1 MSQKLNLI
9 QEVLGQG
16 IVTGKGNVQF
26 TCPFCNH
33 KKPKLAIQ
41 LDSEAWHCWVCET
54 KGRSL
59 HSLFKRIGVSRE
71 KFLRLAS
78 ISTLTPRLN
87 MDNESNN
94 VLIQLPTDFK
104 PLYQVDKNNFF
115 WSKAVDYLVT
125 NRGLTIGDFVK
136 YNIGYCDEGPW
147 KGYIIFPN
155 YDDQGNLN
163 YFTTRSF
170 LPQQSFKN
178 PIVARKEVVGFE
190 LQVNWQMPIVIVE
203 GALDAIATK
212 YNATPLYGKV
222 INNGL
227 KRKILQC
234 GTPTVYVALDGDALK
249 SSIQALQYFLG
260 IGVEVYLVDI
270 ENGMDPN
277 KIGTKGM
284 LQLIHSSKRIDSQQ
298 LLQLKVKQAL
308 C

>member
-16 IVTGKGNVQF
+16 IVTGKGNAQF

-54 KGRSL
+54 KGRSI
-59 HSLFKRIGVSRE
+59 HSLFKRIGVPRE
-71 KFLRLAS
+71 KFLRLAAV
-78 ISTLTPRLN
+78 STLTPKTHP
-87 MDNESNN
+87 DESRTTAT
-94 VLIQLPTDFK
+94 IQLPSEFK
-104 PLYQVDKNNFF
+104 PLYKVDRNNFF
-115 WSKAVDYLVT
+115 WSKAVDYLVSQ
-125 NRGLTIGDFVK
+125 RGIAIGDFVK

-155 YDDQGNLN
+155 YDDRGNLN

-178 PIVARKEVVGFE
+178 PILPRNEVVGFE
-190 LQVNWQMPIVIVE
+190 LQVNWQMPVVIVE
-203 GALDAIATK
+203 AALDAIATR

-222 INNGL
+222 ITNGL

-234 GTPTVYVALDGDALK
+234 GTPAVYVALDGDALK

-260 IGVEVYLVDI
+260 IGVDVYLVHI
-270 ENGMDPN
+270 SQGLDPN

-284 LQLIHSSKRIDSQQ
+284 MELIHSSSKIDSQQ
-298 LLQLKVKQAL
+298 LLQLKVQQAL

>member
-1 MSQKLNLI
+1 MTQKLSLV

-59 HSLFKRIGVSRE
+59 HSLFKRIGVPRE

-78 ISTLTPRLN
+78 VSTLTPR
-87 MDNESNN
+87 NN
-94 VLIQLPTDFK
+94 FDQEATNTLVQLPPNFK
-104 PLYQVDKNNFF
+104 PLYEVDKNNFF
-115 WSKAVDYLVT
+115 WGKAVDYLISQ
-125 NRGLTIGDFVK
+125 RGLSIGDFVK

-155 YDDQGNLN
+155 YDDNGILN

-178 PIVARKEVVGFE
+178 PIIPRKDIVGFE
-190 LQVNWQMPIVIVE
+190 LQVNWQMPVVLVE

-212 YNATPLYGKV
+212 YNAAPLYGKV
-222 INNGL
+222 INNGI

-284 LQLIHSSKRIDSQQ
+284 IKLIHSSKRIDSQQ